1 HASANIR
8 HLQSRA
14 PRSATGHSPGTHR
27 VSEAGR
33 ICGFSIRF
41 RGFSGRE
48 RASTIDTMTGS
59 ASPPRQFG
67 PLRTPLLPQRPG
79 ARRREL
85 GLRPTALA
93 ADGPAGRR
101 PRSRRNFHQEARHG
115 QLKSAEQLPARRFPR
130 ATGCRWN
137 RRPPTADQKTVLTAI
152 ILRFLQQSVSE
163 EGDGLRLRTLLS
175 FSNFELNLL
184 ALFERAV
191 AVHLDCAPVNEHV
204 LVFAF
209 EGDESVALFS
219 VEPLDGTLCH
229 YFSIQCSAIEI
240 PHLSRDQAT

>member
-1 HASANIR
+1 LAGSAASR
-8 HLQSRA
+8 
-14 PRSATGHSPGTHR
+14 
-27 VSEAGR
+27 
-33 ICGFSIRF
+33 
-41 RGFSGRE
+41 
-48 RASTIDTMTGS
+48 TGS
-59 ASPPRQFG
+59 GAARGAAEPAPPTRCPVRRHHLG
-67 PLRTPLLPQRPG
+67 SSAHCERPCCLSVPTPG

-85 GLRPTALA
+85 GLRPTALVAYGA
-93 ADGPAGRR
+93 ACRR
-101 PRSRRNFHQEARHG
+101 ASCRRNFRQEARLG

-137 RRPPTADQKTVLTAI
+137 RRPPTPDQKTVLTAI

-240 PHLSRDQAT
+240 PHLSRDQTTASGMRKLVKLNRPRDFSH